1 MQSDLH
7 VTRSTLSRVTP
18 DTSLPFSVLCLATLT
33 PRRYLVPEGMK
44 QLNRMGRHSRH
55 GVVYWGFIVARLIDS
70 ADHATAGPT
79 QAPRNAFER
88 KKRSKKR
95 KRNQSASPP
104 SSPDASDS
112 SSSSDEDSEDP
123 DDVDVNAPLAFPDEY
138 NRCSEMHRHAR
149 RFWR

>member
-7 VTRSTLSRVTP
+7 VTRSTLPRVTP
-18 DTSLPFSVLCLATLT
+18 DTSLLFSVLCLATLT

-44 QLNRMGRHSRH
+44 QLNLKGRHWRH
-55 GVVYWGFIVARLIDS
+55 GVVHSAFMVAGLIDS
-70 ADHATAGPT
+70 AYHATAGPT
-79 QAPRNAFER
+79 QAPRDALER

-112 SSSSDEDSEDP
+112 GSSSDEDSEDP
-123 DDVDVNAPLAFPDEY
+123 DDVDGNAPPALPDEY
-138 NRCSEMHRHAR
+138 NRCSEMHRQAR